1 MKCCYTFLFLM
12 LFLSVS
18 TFAQSPCSDL
28 FISEYIEG
36 TSNNK
41 VIELFNPTGNN
52 ISLNNYKVSVFSNG
66 SKNGNAIV
74 LSGSI
79 PSKGTYIIANTKAD
93 SVILVIADTVSGSL
107 SFNGNDAVAL
117 INTSAND
124 TIDIIGV
131 IGNDP
136 GKSWAVDTGS
146 TVDHSLVRRPAIHS
160 GQTDWVTGAGEWEV
174 YSVNDFTH
182 LGTHTMDPCPLIPAL
197 NFTSIA
203 DTVDEDA
210 GRVVV
215 KISITNPDTIA
226 TSIGIV
232 LAAASTATNG
242 DDFIFTDTTITFPA
256 NSSDTLA
263 VSVEIIDDGISEPI
277 ESIVLQL
284 SNPSSNAVLGTVT
297 SYTLF
302 IRDNDPTAVMDKE
315 QKSESV
321 KLFPNPAKDYCMIWM
336 REGVTKLTV
345 VNRIGVTVTE
355 RQVAGEKTFLL
366 NIKELSYG
374 FYFINLYSDSGVVT
388 RKLIRQ

>member
-1 MKCCYTFLFLM
+1 MKCCYTFLFLI
-12 LFLSVS
+12 LFLSVNA
-18 TFAQSPCSDL
+18 FAQAPCADL

-41 VIELFNPTGNN
+41 VIELFNPTDNN
-52 ISLNNYKVSVFSNG
+52 ILLNNYKVSVFSNG
-66 SKNGNAIV
+66 SKSGNAIV

-93 SVILVIADTVSGSL
+93 SVVLVIADTVSGSL

-124 TIDIIGV
+124 TIDIIGI

-146 TVDHSLVRRPAIHS
+146 TVDHSLVRRPTVHG
-160 GQTDWVTGAGEWEV
+160 GQTDWATGAGEWEV
-174 YSVNDFTH
+174 YAVNDFTH

-197 NFTSIA
+197 SFTSLA

-210 GRVVV
+210 GIVVV
-215 KISITNPDTIA
+215 KVSITNPDTIA
-226 TSIGIV
+226 TSIDVV

-242 DDFIFTDTTITFPA
+242 DDFIFNDTTLTFPA
-256 NSSDTLA
+256 NSSDTQV

-277 ESIVLQL
+277 ESVVLQL

-297 SYTLF
+297 THTLF
-302 IRDNDPTAVMDKE
+302 IRDNDPTAVFDKKQRNE
-315 QKSESV
+315 QV
-321 KLFPNPAKDYCMIWM
+321 KLFPNPAKDYCMI
-336 REGVTKLTV
+336 RTGEGVTKLTV
-345 VNRIGVTVTE
+345 VNILGATVTE
-355 RQVAGEKTFLL
+355 QSVAGEKSFLL
-366 NIKELSYG
+366 NTRELPGG
-374 FYFINLYSDSGVVT
+374 FYFINLYSDSGIVT
-388 RKLIRQ
+388 RKLFRQ